1 VAFGLGI
8 PLGWMAIMQP
18 SPDDPASSPFVIG
31 VGGVALT
38 YAVLTVV
45 ASLISGRIRD
55 RSRAR
60 RMRTPWERGA
70 TEWQP
75 PAWTYHLFEEVLV
88 GAALISV
95 FACLALFVTI
105 GGFTN

>member
-1 VAFGLGI
+1 PAAWI
-8 PLGWMAIMQP
+8 AIMQP
-18 SPDDPASSPFVIG
+18 SPDDPASSPFVVA
-31 VGGVALT
+31 VGGVTVT
-38 YAVLTVV
+38 YAVLTVL
-45 ASLISGRIRD
+45 ASLVSGRIRT

-60 RMRTPWERGA
+60 RMRSPWERGA

-95 FACLALFVTI
+95 LVCVVLFVTI
-105 GGFTN
+105 GGFTTD